1 MVTAAAVRGGFA
13 LGRDRQVAAHVRLAA
28 SQGAEGKAPGGPA
41 VAGDPRYGGPRRV
54 AGPVRSSE
62 PDHGR
67 SQAYRGSFSV
77 CPERLSAFPS
87 TVAGRTCRLDRS
99 AAYPRHIGQVPPQ
112 PIGVPSRPPVRTQRG
127 SGAPPYRLTDA
138 ALPGAYSQD
147 ASSPV
152 AVYFRAMGQY
162 AADVARPGQSGRYL
176 AWMATEA
183 AILGGLSWGPGE
195 AGAAVRLEADHEP
208 RAEAPARTDP
218 HVPPLRSGQLRNAE
232 ARPAEGAVGRPG
244 RARGRN

>member
-41 VAGDPRYGGPRRV
+41 VAGDPRRGGPRRV

-62 PDHGR
+62 PAHGR

-112 PIGVPSRPPVRTQRG
+112 PIGFPRARRCVRRGGRVLRRTGSRMPRFRVHTHKTPPARLRCTSAPWANTRGMSRVP
-127 SGAPPYRLTDA
+127 
-138 ALPGAYSQD
+138 
-147 ASSPV
+147 
-152 AVYFRAMGQY
+152 
-162 AADVARPGQSGRYL
+162 
-176 AWMATEA
+176 ATPA
-183 AILGGLSWGPGE
+183 AILPGWQRRRRSSGACPGGPGE
-195 AGAAVRLEADHEP
+195 VGAAVRLEAAHEP
-208 RAEAPARTDP
+208 GAEAPARTGP

-232 ARPAEGAVGRPG
+232 ARPAAGAVGRPG